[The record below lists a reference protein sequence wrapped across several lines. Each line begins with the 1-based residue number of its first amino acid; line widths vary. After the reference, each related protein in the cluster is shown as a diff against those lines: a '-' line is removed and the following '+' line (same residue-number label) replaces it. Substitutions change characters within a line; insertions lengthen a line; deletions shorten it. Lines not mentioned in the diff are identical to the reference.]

1 MYVIFHTNR
10 VKGFFV
16 IIFIILYNNY
26 DDFQALYRGTLSMN
40 VIKISPR
47 GYCYGVVD
55 AMVIARNAALDKS
68 LPRPIYIL
76 GMIVHNKHVTDAFAE
91 EGIITL
97 DGNNRKEILDKVDKG
112 TVIFTAHGISPEIR
126 KLASQK
132 GLVAIDATC
141 PDVTKTHDLI
151 REKTKEGYHIIYIGK
166 KGHPEPEGA
175 IGVAPDAVH
184 LVSNP
189 SDVEAL
195 QLTHDKIIITNQTTM
210 SQWDVADIMKK
221 VQEKYP
227 QAESYNEICLAT
239 QIRQE
244 AVAEQAKEADVLIV
258 VGDPKS
264 NNSNRLAQVSEEIA
278 GTKAYRIA
286 DISELDINWIKD
298 ASTAAVTAGASTP
311 TPITKEVIT
320 FLEQF
325 DPNNQETWERT
336 KKVPLSKILPKVK
349 NAE

>member
-1 MYVIFHTNR
+1 
-10 VKGFFV
+10 
-16 IIFIILYNNY
+16 
-26 DDFQALYRGTLSMN
+26 MN

-76 GMIVHNKHVTDAFAE
+76 GMIVHNKHVTDAFEE

-97 DGNNRKEILDKVDKG
+97 DGNNRKEILEKVDGG
-112 TVIFTAHGISPEIR
+112 TVIFTAHGISPEVR
-126 KLASQK
+126 ELAEKK
-132 GLVAIDATC
+132 GLVSIDATC
-141 PDVTKTHDLI
+141 PDVTNTHNLI
-151 REKTKEGYHIIYIGK
+151 RAKEKEGFEVIYIGK

-175 IGVAPDAVH
+175 VGVAPGIVH
-184 LVSNP
+184 LVETAA
-189 SDVEAL
+189 DVEAL
-195 QLTHDKIIITNQTTM
+195 ELNAEKLIVTNQTTM
-210 SQWDVADIMKK
+210 SQWDVSEIMLK
-221 VQEKYP
+221 VKEKFP
-227 QAESYNEICLAT
+227 HAEVHKEICMAT
-239 QIRQE
+239 QVRQE
-244 AVAEQAKEADVLIV
+244 AVAEQAQEADVLIV

-286 DISELDINWIKD
+286 DVSELNIDWLKG
-298 ASTAAVTAGASTP
+298 AETVAVTSGASTP
-311 TPITKEVIT
+311 TPITKEVIS

-325 DPNNQETWERT
+325 DPENEATWPKE

-349 NAE
+349 KTEASV

>member
-1 MYVIFHTNR
+1 
-10 VKGFFV
+10 
-16 IIFIILYNNY
+16 L
-26 DDFQALYRGTLSMN
+26 D

-76 GMIVHNKHVTDAFAE
+76 GMIVHNKHVTDAFEE

-97 DGNNRKEILDKVDKG
+97 DGPNRMAILEKVDKG
-112 TVIFTAHGISPEIR
+112 TVIFTAHGISPEVR
-126 KLASQK
+126 KLAKEK
-132 GLVAIDATC
+132 GLMTIDATC

-151 REKTKEGYHIIYIGK
+151 LLKEKEGFQVIYIGK

-175 IGVAPDAVH
+175 VGVAPGIVH
-184 LVSNP
+184 LVETP
-189 SDVEAL
+189 ADVKAL
-195 QLTHDKIIITNQTTM
+195 NINGDKIIVTNQTTM
-210 SQWDVADIMKK
+210 SQWDVAEIMKL

-227 QAESYNEICLAT
+227 HVEVHKEICLAT
-239 QIRQE
+239 QVRQE
-244 AVAEQAKEADVLIV
+244 AVAEQAGKADVLIV

-286 DISELDINWIKD
+286 DISELDIEWLKD
-298 ASTAAVTAGASTP
+298 ASTVAVTAGASTP

-320 FLEQF
+320 FLDQF
-325 DPNNQETWERT
+325 DPEDESTWARE
-336 KKVPLSKILPKVK
+336 KKVALNRILPKVK
-349 NAE
+349 KPEAIN

>member
-1 MYVIFHTNR
+1 M
-10 VKGFFV
+10 K
-16 IIFIILYNNY
+16 
-26 DDFQALYRGTLSMN
+26 

-76 GMIVHNKHVTDAFAE
+76 GMIVHNKHVTDAFDQ
-91 EGIITL
+91 EGIVTL
-97 DGNNRKEILDKVDKG
+97 DGKNRKDILEKVDKG
-112 TVIFTAHGISPEIR
+112 TVIFTAHGISPEVR
-126 KLASQK
+126 ELAAKK
-132 GLVAIDATC
+132 GLTTLDATC
-141 PDVTKTHDLI
+141 PDVTRTHDLI
-151 REKTKEGYHIIYIGK
+151 RLKEREGFEIIYIGK

-175 IGVAPDAVH
+175 VGVAPDIVH
-184 LVSNP
+184 LVETVE
-189 SDVEAL
+189 DVEKL
-195 QLTHDKIIITNQTTM
+195 QLNAEKLVVTNQTTM

-221 VQEKYP
+221 VKEKYP
-227 QAESYNEICLAT
+227 HVEVHNEICMAT
-239 QIRQE
+239 QVRQE

-264 NNSNRLAQVSEEIA
+264 NNSNRLQQVSEEIA

-286 DISELDINWIKD
+286 DVTELNIDWIKN

-311 TPITKEVIT
+311 TPITKEVIS

-325 DPNNQETWERT
+325 DPEDPATWKTE
-336 KKVPLSKILPKVK
+336 KKVPLQKILPKVK
-349 NAE
+349 EAKSI